1 MDAAALSTDD
11 ATAAPPAAAGA
22 AGDVSASP
30 VVAFER
36 RSDDAGPEGNSSY
49 APPAPAAPEA
59 PPAASGPTEAAD
71 DPTAEIVHA
80 EDAPVEAREPSSGS
94 HATAADGENQN
105 PADAAGAAAAPPGA
119 PPRKKSSPK
128 APARPLSAAQ
138 SASRSKRGVTG
149 STSSVKAAWNPN
161 GTNARPGSVSSQPRR
176 PSTSRTSR
184 EDGHLPSRHPWNDPP
199 KNAPVSMRPFYE
211 HLAPSRWRD
220 TRLSESKRD
229 AQSARLFADAAR
241 RNEAHKKIADA
252 PVPRTRWSGRLPSSR
267 LDEGFE
273 RIAGDAA
280 AFVENRAAIS
290 VPDRLPTGIM
300 RYTGSHDEFRGELEP
315 APVVPERERVANLV
329 KQFYGE
335 TAKRA
340 VHKAERYELYLST
353 FRPLSARE
361 RELLKIDDTPSIP
374 MESDL
379 VEIAERELEAARALK
394 TSAREKIKSE
404 RAASAVA
411 ARAYREAREAS
422 EAEKTAQMRARL
434 RSAREERLTVE
445 QKAVEIREAKA
456 LAEREKALELEKAAE
471 AQKAAMQEKFAA
483 LAAARRAEVAEGDE
497 RRAALEAERLVLKK
511 REMKALWEKQ
521 KAREAKYAEMMSSEN
536 DAGSALTLEVRSHR
550 RAVDDARAADRER
563 RAAAKK
569 DERVAN
575 REKAK
580 AYKETVAEMEQR
592 QKAKQVAMKRELKK
606 RAAALEAEA
615 KKRREASDAAR
626 RAERHARGEVT
637 PPKKKKKRR
646 SRGSPEGAKR
656 NQDAV
661 GDENAVPSPNAAV
674 ANAKRR

>member
-11 ATAAPPAAAGA
+11 AVAASPAAAGA

-36 RSDDAGPEGNSSY
+36 RSDDAGPEGNSSD

-59 PPAASGPTEAAD
+59 APEASGPTDAAD

-94 HATAADGENQN
+94 HATAADGQNRN
-105 PADAAGAAAAPPGA
+105 PADAAGAPPGA

-138 SASRSKRGVTG
+138 SASRPKRGAAG
-149 STSSVKAAWNPN
+149 SSSSFKAAWNPN
-161 GTNARPGSVSSQPRR
+161 GTNARPGSVSSRPRR

-184 EDGHLPSRHPWNDPP
+184 EDGTLPSRHPWNDPP
-199 KNAPVSMRPFYE
+199 KDAPDSMRPFYE

-220 TRLSESKRD
+220 ARLSEARRD

-241 RNEAHKKIADA
+241 RNEAREKNANA

-374 MESDL
+374 MESDF

-394 TSAREKIKSE
+394 TSAKAKINTE
-404 RAASAVA
+404 RAASAAA

-434 RSAREERLTVE
+434 RSAREERSVVE
-445 QKAVEIREAKA
+445 QKAVEIREAKV

-471 AQKAAMQEKFAA
+471 AQKAAMHEKFAA
-483 LAAARRAEVAEGDE
+483 LAAARRAEVAEGDA

-569 DERVAN
+569 EERVAN
-575 REKAK
+575 REKAN
-580 AYKETVAEMEQR
+580 AYKQTVAEMEQR

-615 KKRREASDAAR
+615 KRRREASDAAR

-646 SRGSPEGAKR
+646 SRGSPETKGAKR
-656 NQDAV
+656 NPAV
-661 GDENAVPSPNAAV
+661 GDENAAPSPEAVV